1 MYILTTMVLNSSW
14 KRVDSELLIHLHY
27 LTQIF
32 VIFKTHLWMDSG
44 CSGID
49 LDVIWKNVFLIS
61 KYSMYIDT
69 MNKDLKCITL
79 HLCTFTLIRRPGNP
93 YE

>member
-1 MYILTTMVLNSSW
+1 
-14 KRVDSELLIHLHY
+14 
-27 LTQIF
+27 
-32 VIFKTHLWMDSG
+32 MDSG

-69 MNKDLKCITL
+69 MNKDLKYIAL
-79 HLCTFTLIRRPGNP
+79 HYSYAPFTLIHKLGN
-93 YE
+93 